1 MYTEFKFDID
11 EIRSTLAEAKAN
23 LQKRRGGVDF
33 VQNAVRIYKDRLSK
47 DVFRYRDY
55 GPYWPALKNILID
68 HGVTRY
74 GGAVY
79 PDIAA
84 EYRGE
89 NDAETIM
96 MAEEFREWYLES
108 CFIGFNR
115 YQLTDSVDEEWVLI
129 DSEAE
134 KA

>member
-47 DVFRYRDY
+47 YGIRYRDY
-55 GPYWPALKNILID
+55 GPYWPALKNILIA